1 MFDVFF
7 GWRKASK
14 CKKLIKKIQ
23 CRLKLLKNKRN
34 TIVRQLKDDLSEL
47 LKHGHDQTAFD
58 RVEQLYRDEKL
69 VEVYDLLENFCEFI
83 LINLP
88 YIRRNKDCPN
98 DINEAMSSL
107 IFASARFGDLPE
119 LLEIRKLFQDRY
131 GQRFAK
137 VALELLPGNLVNR
150 QIQEK
155 LSIKSVANDVKGR
168 MLVEIARGILKSGPL
183 MIEYSSEMQQQ
194 KHLGNKSSDDPNII
208 ETEKEVLYVDFQPR
222 NSKKFF
228 KDLFP
233 YFLSSKAIFPSKCSS
248 AIKTAEPFAFSG
260 LESLDERGLEH
271 VSSFSGLESL
281 DKRGLEHVSSAGSSP
296 EISPKLPKE
305 TIYLDDIQEFKSP
318 VRKDQGSIVDQR
330 LFMFK
335 PSLLPLIDEDQE
347 QKRASYH
354 EKTSSESFRKKSKK
368 SYAKRLRKRSVSI
381 DITTIKD
388 VECAIYYG
396 DDVTSNYY
404 NKKYRDKRK
413 NHHHHRVREYP
424 CYLCT
429 YDETNNDDHD
439 WHQNRDNRESEGV
452 MIQPQTRKK
461 NCYYSRARAMTMPIQ
476 RPNGRISSENVH
488 RSNSFP
494 VEESE
499 RCNSNRHVHP
509 KLPDYDELAAKFLAL
524 KKANLQM

>member
-1 MFDVFF
+1 MS
-7 GWRKASK
+7 RY
-14 CKKLIKKIQ
+14 
-23 CRLKLLKNKRN
+23 N
-34 TIVRQLKDDLSEL
+34 
-47 LKHGHDQTAFD
+47 
-58 RVEQLYRDEKL
+58 LYYL
-69 VEVYDLLENFCEFI
+69 
-83 LINLP
+83 
-88 YIRRNKDCPN
+88 
-98 DINEAMSSL
+98 NET
-107 IFASARFGDLPE
+107 
-119 LLEIRKLFQDRY
+119 Q
-131 GQRFAK
+131 
-137 VALELLPGNLVNR
+137 
-150 QIQEK
+150 
-155 LSIKSVANDVKGR
+155 
-168 MLVEIARGILKSGPL
+168 
-183 MIEYSSEMQQQ
+183 
-194 KHLGNKSSDDPNII
+194 GNKSSDDPNII

-248 AIKTAEPFAFSG
+248 AAIKTEEFLVQKRIKPCEVA
-260 LESLDERGLEH
+260 
-271 VSSFSGLESL
+271 FSGLESL

-305 TIYLDDIQEFKSP
+305 TIYLDDDIEEFKSP

-347 QKRASYH
+347 QKRASFH

-388 VECAIYYG
+388 VECAMYYG
-396 DDVTSNYY
+396 NDVTSNYY

-429 YDETNNDDHD
+429 YDETNHDDHD

-461 NCYYSRARAMTMPIQ
+461 NSYYSRARAMTMPIQ

-509 KLPDYDELAAKFLAL
+509 KLPDYDELAAKFMAL